1 MNRRLFKILLLAVFV
16 TFAGQACATKKYV
29 RKTLDERIAPLEGR
43 TAELEQSVQRN
54 TSAIKEVDERLS
66 RRIDTVT
73 VEVDKAKSMAT
84 NAQNTANQAREETAK
99 VDTNLKSTQREVDSW
114 VVAKTASIYFDT
126 NRYVLRD
133 EAKAE
138 LDAIATMAKGKKS
151 YRIEI
156 AGFAD
161 RRGGVRHNVDLTE
174 NRAREVRRY
183 LFNVHKLDPW
193 KMQILDAG
201 KIDDGAKGKDA
212 LQQNRRVEV
221 RVFENA
227 VVKNTGTNG

>member
-84 NAQNTANQAREETAK
+84 EADRKAVAADNRAK
-99 VDTNLKSTQREVDSW
+99 EVGNDLGRTKGEIDNW
-114 VVAKTASIYFDT
+114 VVAKTTVVYFDT
-126 NRYVLRD
+126 NRYKLRD

-138 LDAIATMAKGKKS
+138 LDAIATMAKSKKS

-161 RRGGVRHNVDLTE
+161 RRGGERHNVELTE

-212 LQQNRRVEV
+212 LQQNRRVDV
-221 RVFENA
+221 RVLENA